1 MVRIISLPNP
11 RLAQA
16 FIDYMATQGVRLELE
31 VHNDEVVLW
40 LADDA
45 QQTQVEQE
53 LARFCKSLCI
63 RAIRRPAGMRDQRT
77 AA

>member
-53 LARFCKSLCI
+53 LARFLQEPLHP
-63 RAIRRPAGMRDQRT
+63 RYQAPAGMRDQRT